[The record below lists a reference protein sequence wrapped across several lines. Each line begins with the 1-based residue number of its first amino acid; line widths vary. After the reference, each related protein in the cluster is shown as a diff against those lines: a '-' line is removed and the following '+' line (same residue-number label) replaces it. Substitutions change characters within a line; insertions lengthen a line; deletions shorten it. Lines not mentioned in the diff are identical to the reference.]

1 MELSLHYRLKCDE
14 AADEPESVSFE
25 KTLKVSC
32 NISNAVNYM
41 QQGIM
46 EVRHPPDIVH
56 AYLSHKT
63 SGARR

>member
-46 EVRHPPDIVH
+46 EVRCFSVKWRTILTT
-56 AYLSHKT
+56 Y
-63 SGARR
+63 SGA